1 MKKEL
6 LRINNGSVIINHQ
19 KILTNIYLQFFYG
32 ETSGIL
38 FNSFQERDAFIKLMD
53 GDAVMDFGWLYY
65 DEQCLDAS
73 QYPKILKQNVA
84 IITENNRL
92 MSTLSITEN
101 LFFSDFRPCY
111 IHTSVYKTK
120 AQELL
125 RFFHLDI
132 SLQKTIK
139 ELTPLERIS
148 LELVKAFALNK
159 KMIILSNITGLLNF
173 SQLSRL
179 FLSINK
185 LKEKGF
191 TFILTETF
199 EDTIFQLTDNLH
211 VIKNGRT
218 VRILTPDNVS
228 KHTIQQVLGQ
238 YIEPSSPNF
247 SPETASQEDIVLSF
261 SHVCDGCMNDVSFDL
276 RKGEI
281 IKLLCPN
288 EESVAHLIRLLHGYC
303 APRSGTIYLDG
314 KPFRPRRKEKLYL
327 DGIGYIP
334 ANPRENTIFKN
345 LSVMDNLCIPLSDKI
360 KGFWTR
366 NKYQKSV
373 MNMLEGIIPDIC
385 YTIPMKELPS
395 SILQKIVY
403 SRWLLYAPTLLIC
416 IKPFSIIDTAVNQ
429 VTEQMLKLLTDRG
442 IAVLIIT
449 DNWSL
454 KSALACRLMY
464 LTDKS

>member
-6 LRINNGSVIINHQ
+6 FRINNGSVIINHQ

-38 FNSFQERDAFIKLMD
+38 FNSFEERDAFIKLMD
-53 GDAVMDFGWLYY
+53 GDITMDFGWLYY
-65 DEQCLDAS
+65 NEELLTPS
-73 QYPKILKQNVA
+73 QYPKILKQNTAV
-84 IITENNRL
+84 ITEDNRL
-92 MSTLSITEN
+92 MSALSITEN
-101 LFFSDFRPCY
+101 LFFSDFSPCY
-111 IHTSVYKTK
+111 IHTSLYSTK

-125 RFFHLDI
+125 RFFQLDI
-132 SLQKTIK
+132 PLQKPIK

-159 KMIILSNITGLLNF
+159 KMIILSNVTGILNF

-218 VRILTPDNVS
+218 VRILTPENMS

-238 YIEPSSPNF
+238 YRESASPD
-247 SPETASQEDIVLSF
+247 SISDTARQENIVLSF
-261 SHVCDGCMNDVSFDL
+261 SNVCDHYLNQVSFDL

-281 IKLLCPN
+281 LKLLCPN
-288 EESVAHLIRLLHGYC
+288 EECVAHLIRLLHSQCIPLTG
-303 APRSGTIYLDG
+303 GIFLDG
-314 KPFRPRRKEKLYL
+314 KPFRPLHKDKLYL

-334 ANPRENTIFKN
+334 ANPRETAIFKN

-373 MNMLEGIIPDIC
+373 AYMLKDIIPDIC
-385 YTIPMKELPS
+385 YTIPIKELPS

-403 SRWLLYAPTLLIC
+403 SRWLLYAPKLLVC
-416 IKPFSIIDTAVNQ
+416 INPFSIVDTAVNQ

-454 KSALACRLMY
+454 KSALPSRLLY
-464 LTDKS
+464 LADR